1 MSDET
6 TNTNTISL
14 FKELEA
20 IFKKMGFSKQQIVI
34 MDITAGAY
42 LVTNPTGDLPR
53 VICTI
58 TNNNELKVEY
68 SQFSESNVSKFSLL
82 LTNLVKD
89 KAMLLE
95 GQIIDTL
102 TGSILE
108 DFEIENNVEFDYSKE
123 LTTMVLDNEP
133 VLKSLKLYLTF
144 NITKTSMF
152 ERKADKTTKT
162 DIIQSTESKLRFEDE
177 TLLILDFISRKTTKC
192 IQSKHL
198 LELYPKSTKSECFR
212 KLKIISER
220 GYLTQSGPWFLL
232 NQQV

>member
-6 TNTNTISL
+6 SNTKTISL

-42 LVTNPTGDLPR
+42 LVTNPTGDQPR

-58 TNNNELKVEY
+58 TNKSELKIEY

-82 LTNLVKD
+82 LTNLLND

-144 NITKTSMF
+144 NITKT
-152 ERKADKTTKT
+152 
-162 DIIQSTESKLRFEDE
+162 
-177 TLLILDFISRKTTKC
+177 
-192 IQSKHL
+192 
-198 LELYPKSTKSECFR
+198 
-212 KLKIISER
+212 
-220 GYLTQSGPWFLL
+220 
-232 NQQV
+232 